1 MALANI
7 VLCRFPP
14 CPTLPHPLAPVAF
27 SQASGAF
34 FMQIL
39 KGTKCYKKKGPE
51 GPKSKYSHVNYYI
64 IPVQQLHL

>member
-7 VLCRFPP
+7 VSCRFPP

-34 FMQIL
+34 FMGS
-39 KGTKCYKKKGPE
+39 KEKGPE
-51 GPKSKYSHVNYYI
+51 GPKSKYSHVN
-64 IPVQQLHL
+64 